1 MAHRQRFS
9 PAHHGHE
16 GRHGMKK
23 DTIVTAAGRKPE
35 DNHGIVNPPVYH
47 ASTIT
52 FPTLESFEGK
62 GKPPFSLPT
71 YGRTGTPTQFAFEE
85 AITALHGGYRTVSY
99 PSGLAAVAGAATS
112 FLKNGD
118 HLLMTDNAYGP
129 ARGRVADIVLAR
141 AGVETT
147 YYNPTIGAGIADLI
161 RPETKV
167 IYMESPGS
175 LSFEMQDVPAITAVA
190 RDKGI
195 ITMTD
200 NTWSSPYLCQPL
212 ALGVDVVIEAC
223 TKYVVGHSDV
233 MMGSVT
239 VNSEEHYLTVK
250 NMANAYGYHAAP
262 DDCYL
267 ALRGLRTISV
277 RLQRHQE
284 NALKVAKWLQA
295 RPEVERVLY
304 PALPDDPGHA
314 LWKRDHQGACGLFGM
329 VFASGDWKAV
339 AAMVD
344 GLEHFGMG
352 ASWGGF
358 ESLVIPAHPEKSR
371 TATPWPHKTPC
382 IRFHIGLEDPDDL
395 IADLEAGFARFN
407 AAK

>member
-1 MAHRQRFS
+1 
-9 PAHHGHE
+9 
-16 GRHGMKK
+16 MKK
-23 DTIVTAAGRKPE
+23 DTIVTAAGRKPK
-35 DNHGIVNPPVYH
+35 DNHGVVNPPVYH

-52 FPTLESFEGK
+52 FPTLEEFEGK
-62 GKPPFSLPT
+62 GATPFSMAT

-85 AITALHGGYRTVSY
+85 AITAVHGGHRTVSY
-99 PSGLAAVAGAATS
+99 PSGLAAIAGAATT
-112 FLKNGD
+112 FLKQGD
-118 HLLMTDNAYGP
+118 HILMTDSAYGP
-129 ARGRVADIVLAR
+129 ARSRVAGVVLAR

-147 YYNPTIGAGIADLI
+147 FYDPAIGAGIAKLI

-175 LSFEMQDVPAITAVA
+175 LSFEMQDVPAIAAVA
-190 RDKGI
+190 RDRGI
-195 ITMTD
+195 VTMAD

-212 ALGVDVVIEAC
+212 SLGVDVVIEAC

-239 VNSEEHYLTVK
+239 VNTEEHFLAVK

-284 NALKVAKWLQA
+284 NALKVAKWLQS
-295 RPEVERVLY
+295 RPEIARVLY

-314 LWKRDHQGACGLFGM
+314 LWKRDHQGACGLFGV
-329 VFASGDWKAV
+329 VFADGDWKAA
-339 AAMVD
+339 AAMLD

-371 TATPWPHKTPC
+371 SATEWPYKTPC
-382 IRFHIGLEDPDDL
+382 VRFHIGLEDPDDL
-395 IADLEAGFARFN
+395 IADLDAGLARYN